1 MYYTGIEEEGTTE
14 EGDQGVWNELDQK
27 LWNIHDARA
36 KGEAEFPVL
45 EFDDPPE
52 GQTKPRMLY
61 TRTMLCLPKIRAG
74 EEIAMTTSAI
84 IELPTNKADG
94 YVHFFGEE

>member
-1 MYYTGIEEEGTTE
+1 MSRMYYTGIEEEGTTE

-52 GQTKPRMLY
+52 
-61 TRTMLCLPKIRAG
+61 IRAG